1 MRPPKVDTKEVK
13 KVKKKTKKIEVDKG
27 GRPETQIDWEILDKL
42 CQLQCTQK
50 EIAYFFDCT
59 DDTIQNLCIKHKN
72 KGFSEYYAQ
81 KAVVG
86 KIAVRRKQLQ
96 IAETGNTTMLIW
108 LGQNWLGQSNRETVT
123 NDSEKEIKVNI
134 NILNEPIKTAI

>member
-13 KVKKKTKKIEVDKG
+13 KVKKKIKIEVDKG
-27 GRPETQIDWEILDKL
+27 GRPETKIDWEQFDKL
-42 CQLQCTQK
+42 CMLQCTQK

-59 DDTIQNLCIKHKN
+59 DDTIHNLCIKHKN

-81 KAVVG
+81 KAVFG

-108 LGQNWLGQSNRETVT
+108 LGQNWLGQSNRETT
-123 NDSEKEIKVNI
+123 TSESDKSINVNI
-134 NILNEPIKTAI
+134 QVVDDNHKKAI